1 MPGHIEKCPGRLEIG
16 PTGTTISS
24 IVVQPGKLTIKQYAI
39 YRNTKNV
46 GARNLVVL
54 KIVIQYFTF
63 YFPYI
68 NKNVRR
74 LFPKKPETDNCFQ
87 NTVSN
92 DVETNVVL
100 LS

>member
-1 MPGHIEKCPGRLEIG
+1 VPGHIEKCPGRLEIG
-16 PTGTTISS
+16 PTGTTISL

-63 YFPYI
+63 YFSLY
-68 NKNVRR
+68 KQKR
-74 LFPKKPETDNCFQ
+74 PET
-87 NTVSN
+87 VSE
-92 DVETNVVL
+92 ETGN
-100 LS
+100 